1 MKKLMIVVL
10 GLGMAFGLSLTG
22 CDKKAD
28 DAAAPAADK
37 AAAPAKKAAAP
48 AKKAP
53 APAKAPAAPAKAPA
67 AAAPAAAPAAAAPA
81 AAMGPNCT
89 ALLAKGTQVCNA
101 PDVSK
106 YGAKMIANCL
116 KPYAATAGG
125 GNELKCKMMTPK

>member
-37 AAAPAKKAAAP
+37 AAAPAKKADAPAKKAAAP
-48 AKKAP
+48 AKK
-53 APAKAPAAPAKAPA
+53 
-67 AAAPAAAPAAAAPA
+67 APAAAPAAAAPA
-81 AAMGPNCT
+81 AMGPMCT
-89 ALLAKGTQVCNA
+89 ALMAKGTAVCNA

-116 KPYAATAGG
+116 KPYAATATG

>member
-53 APAKAPAAPAKAPA
+53 APAKAPAAAAKAPA
-67 AAAPAAAPAAAAPA
+67 AAAPAAAPA